1 MENNLFDL
9 PKENQAH
16 FMVAVGGGN
25 VQRRS
30 AFRVLVLQQL
40 RRPANSPIGREDF
53 DRVALTEEY
62 QSRLFE

>member
-1 MENNLFDL
+1 
-9 PKENQAH
+9 
-16 FMVAVGGGN
+16 MVAVGGGN

-30 AFRVLVLQQL
+30 PFRVLVLQQL

-53 DRVALTEEY
+53 WQGAFSEEY